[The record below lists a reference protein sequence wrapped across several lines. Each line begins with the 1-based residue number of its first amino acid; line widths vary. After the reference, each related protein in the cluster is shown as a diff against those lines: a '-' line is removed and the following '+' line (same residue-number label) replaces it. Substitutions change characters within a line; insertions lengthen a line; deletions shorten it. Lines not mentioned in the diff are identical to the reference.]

1 MDKILKWVGLF
12 GANAILCYNHLG
24 PFDGWQW
31 WVMTI
36 GFCLWKVCDD
46 E

>member
-1 MDKILKWVGLF
+1 MNKILKWTGIF
-12 GANAILCYNHLG
+12 GANAILCYYDLG

-31 WVMTI
+31 WAMAV
-36 GFCLWKVCDD
+36 GVCLWKICD